1 MRLRR
6 RTTLLLVF
14 AVLLL
19 LAFGY
24 GWHAWRSL
32 LREQGVERLEW
43 QGLGLSAEGIGLR
56 RLALERRGADG
67 ASLRLDVEHA
77 LLRWPGL
84 SGWRPRL
91 PGLRVEQVALAW
103 QPAAASSD
111 DDSAALD
118 WTSLRETLAWLPEQ
132 IHLERFHLDLPCP
145 AGRCEQEGGLDIGRP
160 SGALF
165 PLAAQLRLQ
174 QEAQQAQLD
183 AQLFEE
189 PTGWRLRARAQL
201 DRQALLTLDSQL
213 APSDGD
219 GPGRGA
225 WRRPACPTPVAWWS
239 GSIAGCR
246 RRRLPDAP
254 QALRLQADWTIR
266 LAPGSDWLEPRRVLD
281 GGGSAALLVQAPQAW
296 PLPGLGN
303 VQGEL
308 QVQLD
313 GDEGAWLPRQL
324 RSDLRLSQ
332 LHGEWLQALPAELRP
347 SALGLRSEPLERD
360 ADSVTALRLAFASE
374 GASTLKL
381 EARLDL
387 LGISPWAARLVE
399 GRLQVDAPR
408 LQYQGWK
415 AERLVA
421 EIPWRAG
428 WTGSAPTSPSERR
441 AVAGGVPGRAVDAAP
456 WPAPPQSRRDRSRT
470 GLAAG
475 AAFRRAAAGA
485 GRTLRQANLKP
496 LAWTFE
502 GPLDTTLERTSL
514 KGRLSNGAGLAADI
528 QLQRDAKTPLALS
541 ARLAEVFFRTG
552 NPLAATLADWPGLLE
567 LGNGRA
573 TAAAGWK
580 LDAAGGSSLDLD
592 LTLKGLDGIYDRSEL
607 KGLGGNLALR
617 LRGGQLSLDSPGL
630 SLAEANPGLPL
641 GPVSFRG
648 RYEAPLSAPG
658 SGRLSWQTLQS
669 GLFGGQAS
677 VPAGSI
683 RLGQAE
689 QKFALRIQGI
699 QLGEI
704 FRVYPAEGLAGE
716 GTLDGELPLMLN
728 RWKPSVS
735 GGQVKAREPGYLR
748 FRSAKIEALGRSN
761 PGMKLV
767 ADALDDF
774 HYDVLQSSV
783 DYHENGKLLL
793 GLRLQGSNPTWRRGA
808 RSTSTSTWRRISRHC

>member
-145 AGRCEQEGGLDIGRP
+145 AGRCEQDGGLDIGRP

-189 PTGWRLRARAQL
+189 PTGWRLRTRAQL

-219 GPGRGA
+219 GLWQGRLEAPGLPDTRGLVVWLNRWLPEA
-225 WRRPACPTPVAWWS
+225 Q
-239 GSIAGCR
+239 
-246 RRRLPDAP
+246 RLPDAP

-360 ADSVTALRLAFASE
+360 ADSVTALRLAFTSE

-381 EARLDL
+381 ETRLDL

-399 GRLQVDAPR
+399 GRLQVDAPC
-408 LQYQGWK
+408 LQYLGWK

-421 EIPWRAG
+421 EIPL
-428 WTGSAPTSPSERR
+428 E
-441 AVAGGVPGRAVDAAP
+441 GRLDG
-456 WPAPPQSRRDRSRT
+456 QR
-470 GLAAG
+470 
-475 AAFRRAAAGA
+475 
-485 GRTLRQANLKP
+485 ANLS
-496 LAWTFE
+496 F
-502 GPLDTTLERTSL
+502 
-514 KGRLSNGAGLAADI
+514 GRG
-528 QLQRDAKTPLALS
+528 
-541 ARLAEVFFRTG
+541 ARLQ
-552 NPLAATLADWPGLLE
+552 AA
-567 LGNGRA
+567 
-573 TAAAGWK
+573 
-580 LDAAGGSSLDLD
+580 
-592 LTLKGLDGIYDRSEL
+592 
-607 KGLGGNLALR
+607 
-617 LRGGQLSLDSPGL
+617 
-630 SLAEANPGLPL
+630 SLAEPSTLHLGQPRLDLAGPLSNWPTSRWRCISPGRCRRRSDNSARPTSNRWP
-641 GPVSFRG
+641 GPSRG
-648 RYEAPLSAPG
+648 RSTPPSSAP
-658 SGRLSWQTLQS
+658 
-669 GLFGGQAS
+669 A
-677 VPAGSI
+677 
-683 RLGQAE
+683 
-689 QKFALRIQGI
+689 
-699 QLGEI
+699 
-704 FRVYPAEGLAGE
+704 
-716 GTLDGELPLMLN
+716 
-728 RWKPSVS
+728 
-735 GGQVKAREPGYLR
+735 
-748 FRSAKIEALGRSN
+748 
-761 PGMKLV
+761 
-767 ADALDDF
+767 
-774 HYDVLQSSV
+774 
-783 DYHENGKLLL
+783 
-793 GLRLQGSNPTWRRGA
+793 
-808 RSTSTSTWRRISRHC
+808 